1 MSEAFLHNGIILIDK
16 PEGITSF
23 SVVSRLRKIL
33 QVKKIGHAGTL
44 DPFATGLLTLA
55 VGRATRVLRY
65 MENYDKIYQA
75 TMVLGKKTSTGD
87 PEGEVVG
94 GRMPVESERVA
105 LRENDHAMIRS
116 AISSM
121 VGEITQIPS
130 KYSAIKIAGRPAY
143 DYARKGQEVSIPER
157 KVTIFDI
164 VVSNIWEENETF
176 YVDMTVSCSKGTYIR
191 SLCEDIGEKLGYGAY
206 CRNLRRLK
214 SGRFEIVSAYTLDE
228 IEKKASEGDFS
239 FLLSEDLA
247 LAALP
252 RIEVSASEAKDIGN
266 GKKLDFS
273 PFKDRMSKVDD
284 ILNGQRVLACYQE
297 CPVAVVYV
305 QEDEQGILQL
315 REERVLEE
323 R

>member
-65 MENYDKIYQA
+65 MENYDKTYRA

-94 GRMPVESERVA
+94 GKMPEEAERAA
-105 LRENDHAMIRS
+105 LRENDFAMIRN
-116 AISSM
+116 AVSSM

-143 DYARKGQEVSIPER
+143 DYARKGQEVTIPER

-164 VVSNIWEENETF
+164 VVSEIREENETF

-191 SLCEDIGEKLGYGAY
+191 TLCEDIGDKLGYGAY
-206 CRNLRRLK
+206 CQNLRRLK
-214 SGRFEIVSAYTLDE
+214 SGQFEIGSAYTLEE
-228 IEKKASEGDFS
+228 IEKKVSEMDFS

-247 LAALP
+247 LSGLP
-252 RIEVSASEAKDIGN
+252 RIEVNGSEAKDIGN

-273 PFKDRMSKVDD
+273 PFKDRMIKVDD
-284 ILNGQRVLACYQE
+284 ILNGQRVLACYADR
-297 CPVAVVYV
+297 PVAVIYV
-305 QEDEQGILQL
+305 QEEQGKLQI